1 MLGDFTFHNP
11 CRIHFGQNALDNL
24 SSELAEY
31 GPNVVLVYGGGSITK
46 LDADE
51 VREILM
57 ASE

>member
-1 MLGDFTFHNP
+1 MLGDFTFHSP

-31 GPNVVLVYGGGSITK
+31 GPNVVLVYGGYKK

>member
-24 SSELAEY
+24 SGELAEY
-31 GPNVVLVYGGGSITK
+31 GPNVVLVYGGGYKK

>member
-1 MLGDFTFHNP
+1 MEDWMDEIGVARTVGELGLTPDRYDDVVKATF
-11 CRIHFGQNALDNL
+11 FMD
-24 SSELAEY
+24 
-31 GPNVVLVYGGGSITK
+31 GGYKK

>member
-11 CRIHFGQNALDNL
+11 CRIHLGQNALDNL
-24 SSELAEY
+24 PSELAEH
-31 GPNVVLVYGGGSITK
+31 GPNVVLVYGGYKK